1 MKALARCLSAGML
14 WGAMLLAQAQLAVPP
29 LNSPVIDLTATLSR
43 DQIAELAQLLSSF
56 ESKKGSQIV
65 VLLVPTTAPE
75 TIEQYALRVAEQW
88 KPGRKKIDDGALL
101 LVAKQD
107 RTMRIE
113 VGYGLEGALNDASS
127 KRIIAEVIT
136 PRFKE
141 GDFYGGVRAGVDSMM
156 RVIDGEALPAPP
168 GRGGQAEGDLGR
180 LLPVL
185 FVLVI
190 FAGSL
195 LRAILGRVAG
205 ALVTG
210 AGAALVAWALAG
222 ALSVAVLAG
231 ILAMLFTMFGG
242 GMSRH
247 WGGYGHHG
255 YGGHGGFG
263 GGGGRFGGG
272 GASGR
277 W

>member
-1 MKALARCLSAGML
+1 MKISARCLSALML
-14 WGAMLLAQAQLAVPP
+14 WGAMLLAQGQLAVPP
-29 LNSPVIDLTATLSR
+29 LNSPVIDLTATLSP
-43 DQIAELAQLLSSF
+43 DQTAELAQLLRSF

-65 VLLVPTTAPE
+65 VLMVATTAPE

-88 KPGRKKIDDGALL
+88 QPGRKTIDDGALL

-107 RTMRIE
+107 RTLRIE
-113 VGYGLEGALNDASS
+113 VGYGLEGALNDATS

-156 RVIDGEALPAPP
+156 RVIDGEALPAPA
-168 GRGGQAEGDLGR
+168 GRAGQAEEDLGR

-185 FVLVI
+185 LVLVI

-195 LRAILGRVAG
+195 LRAIMGRVAG

-210 AGAALVAWALAG
+210 AGAALLAWSMAG

-231 ILAMLFTMFGG
+231 ILAMLFTMFGA
-242 GMSRH
+242 GMRRH
-247 WGGYGHHG
+247 WGGYAPR
-255 YGGHGGFG
+255 GHGGFG